1 MENENKISSMAGSA
15 HCTEEIM
22 SACALCPREC
32 LADRGAGKKGFCG
45 MDERIYLARAALHMW
60 EEPCISGTKGSGAV
74 FFSGCG
80 LRCCFCQNHDIAIG
94 SRGRA
99 VSVERLGEIF
109 LELKEKGAANINL
122 VTGAHYVPQIIEAL
136 DMARRNGLDIPVVYN
151 SSGYEKTETLKLLE
165 GYVDIYLPD
174 LKYLDP
180 ELAQKFSYAPDYVQA
195 AKAAIGEMVRQTGKC
210 EFGEDG
216 YIRKGT
222 IVRHLILPGHTGN
235 SIKALRYLHETY
247 GEDIYISIMNQYTPV
262 RKFVEF
268 KELNRKVT
276 KREYEKVLDAA
287 VDMGIQNGFIQE
299 GETASESFIPDF
311 DYEGVEKILRKW
323 KEAGT
328 FVPARMKKKNII
340 ESSSPSMT
348 YNIQQKCEE
357 SVSNI

>member
-1 MENENKISSMAGSA
+1 MWNG
-15 HCTEEIM
+15 
-22 SACALCPREC
+22 L
-32 LADRGAGKKGFCG
+32 
-45 MDERIYLARAALHMW
+45 ER
-60 EEPCISGTKGSGAV
+60 
-74 FFSGCG
+74 F
-80 LRCCFCQNHDIAIG
+80 
-94 SRGRA
+94 
-99 VSVERLGEIF
+99 F

-311 DYEGVEKILRKW
+311 DYEGVEKN
-323 KEAGT
+323 T
-328 FVPARMKKKNII
+328 P
-340 ESSSPSMT
+340 
-348 YNIQQKCEE
+348 
-357 SVSNI
+357 

>member
-1 MENENKISSMAGSA
+1 M
-15 HCTEEIM
+15 C
-22 SACALCPREC
+22 
-32 LADRGAGKKGFCG
+32 
-45 MDERIYLARAALHMW
+45 
-60 EEPCISGTKGSGAV
+60 
-74 FFSGCG
+74 
-80 LRCCFCQNHDIAIG
+80 CCFCQNHDIAMG

-136 DMARRNGLDIPVVYN
+136 DMARRNGMDIPVVYN

-287 VDMGIQNGFIQE
+287 VDMGILNGFIQE

-311 DYEGVEKILRKW
+311 DYEGVEKN
-323 KEAGT
+323 T
-328 FVPARMKKKNII
+328 P
-340 ESSSPSMT
+340 
-348 YNIQQKCEE
+348 
-357 SVSNI
+357 